1 VAPEQQDAE
10 HHRHEGQGQVPGHEV
25 RVAGPHVKHRP
36 GTHTSSLWRETPG
49 PLRPFESRLRDELP
63 VNPPYEGLLA
73 EAYDAWIPVDAVF
86 PDDAVHEAVVRDGGG
101 PALELGCGTG
111 RPMLRFLA
119 AGLDVEGL
127 DSSAD
132 MLAICRRH
140 AAERGLDPVLHH
152 ASMAPLDLGGTF
164 ATIFCPAG
172 SFSLLD
178 DPEVALEALASYR
191 NHLRPGGAL
200 ALTMSVPVDDFEAR
214 FEWRVHRT
222 GTRPSD
228 GTTFVVH
235 EAVACDR
242 AAQLQV
248 IYNRV
253 EAWDASGALMQSL
266 LRRYHLRWWE
276 RAELEEVL
284 TGLGFV
290 DVHSLGDDAG
300 WVALARRPG

>member
-1 VAPEQQDAE
+1 V
-10 HHRHEGQGQVPGHEV
+10 
-25 RVAGPHVKHRP
+25 
-36 GTHTSSLWRETPG
+36 
-49 PLRPFESRLRDELP
+49 
-63 VNPPYEGLLA
+63 A
-73 EAYDAWIPVDAVF
+73 EAYDVWIPVDVEF
-86 PDDAVHEAVVRDGGG
+86 PDDAVHEAVVREGGG

-111 RPMLRFLA
+111 RPLLRFVA

-140 AAERGLDPVLHH
+140 AAERRLDPVLHH
-152 ASMAPLDLGGTF
+152 GSMAPLRLDRSY
-164 ATIFCPAG
+164 ATVYCPAS
-172 SFSLLD
+172 SFALLD

-191 NHLRPGGAL
+191 DHLRPGGAL
-200 ALTMSVPVDDFEAR
+200 ALTMFVPVDDLEAR

-242 AAQLQV
+242 AAQLQL

-253 EAWDASGALMQSL
+253 EEWDVSGAVVRTV

-276 RAELEEVL
+276 RHEFEEVL

-290 DVHSLGDDAG
+290 DVHSVGDGAG
-300 WVALARRPG
+300 WVAVARRP